1 MVEWG
6 KTFIFAL
13 QKPLHNKMKRYI
25 EEFPLIFMLK
35 KMGCSMVYNKYQL
48 WTTYYAAIIHLQFYF
63 FPSTNHRK

>member
-25 EEFPLIFMLK
+25 EGFPLIFMWN
-35 KMGCSMVYNKYQL
+35 KMGCAMVYN
-48 WTTYYAAIIHLQFYF
+48 TYYELHTMLLLSICNFISIPL
-63 FPSTNHRK
+63 STIESR